1 MSDRDLDRRT
11 VVVTGGSRGIGNKI
25 VHHCLK
31 QGAFVYYLSRSE
43 AVDHTEV
50 EALANKEGTKVIW
63 IKADMADEDSVSTA
77 MKQILDDRGSV
88 DVLVNNAGITRDGLI
103 MRMKSEDWNDVLRVN
118 LTGAFIACR
127 SVARSMAK
135 ARSGSIINI
144 SSVVGLIGNAGQANY
159 AASKAGLIGFSKSLA
174 RELSSRSVRVNV
186 VAPGF
191 INTNMTEVLSD
202 TVKND
207 LKGRIPLGR
216 IGNPD
221 EVAEVVIFLASD
233 KASYI
238 TGQVLAVDGGM
249 TM

>member
-1 MSDRDLDRRT
+1 MSDRDLYRRT